1 MLGCHCGDGMGM
13 DDDERLMMR
22 MMMMMMMMMRGLK
35 MNGISEDDDS

>member
-13 DDDERLMMR
+13 DDDERLMM

>member
-13 DDDERLMMR
+13 DDDERLLM